1 MDLYTRYTD
10 CELFSLLTAGDER
23 AFAEIYDRYWELLF
37 RHALRILQDKSHA
50 QDMVQDTFTNLWSKH
65 RTLDSSGKLSALLY
79 KMLRNRIFDF
89 MDYSQ
94 VRADYITA
102 LTSVSNSGIWTTDAR
117 LRERELAT
125 AIENEIRQMPV
136 RMREVFELSR
146 SGHLSYREI
155 AAQLHISENT
165 VKVQVS
171 RALGKLQ
178 KLLTILLTILLLS
191 VQ

>member
-1 MDLYTRYTD
+1 MDLYSRYTD
-10 CELFSLLTAGDER
+10 CELFSLLTAGDED
-23 AFAEIYDRYWELLF
+23 AFAEIYERYWELLF
-37 RHALRILQDKSHA
+37 RHALRILQDQNHA
-50 QDMVQDTFTNLWSKH
+50 QDMVQDTFTSLWSKH

-89 MDYSQ
+89 IDYSQ
-94 VRADYITA
+94 VRTDYVTA
-102 LTSVSNSGIWTTDAR
+102 LTAVSNSGTWTADAR

-136 RMREVFELSR
+136 RMREVFELR
-146 SGHLSYREI
+146 RNRNLSYREI

-178 KLLTILLTILLLS
+178 KLFTILFAILLS
-191 VQ
+191 MQ

>member
-1 MDLYTRYTD
+1 MTLYNHHGD
-10 CELFSLLTAGDER
+10 DELFLLLTTGHEG

-37 RHALRILQDKSHA
+37 RHALRILQDQDHA
-50 QDMVQDTFTNLWSKH
+50 QDMVQDTFTSLWSKH
-65 RTLDSSGKLSALLY
+65 QTLDSSGKLSALLY

-89 MDYSQ
+89 IDYSQ
-94 VRADYITA
+94 VRTDYITA
-102 LTSVSNSGIWTTDAR
+102 LTSVSNSGTWTADAR

-136 RMREVFELSR
+136 RMREVFELR
-146 SGHLSYREI
+146 RNRDLSYREI

-171 RALGKLQ
+171 RALGKLH
-178 KLLTILLTILLLS
+178 KLFAILFAILLS
-191 VQ
+191 MQ